1 MVTADSP
8 TAGSPLG
15 ISDLLRRASDPS
27 HPAVL
32 DGPTRLTTGQLDAR
46 VTAAALALIAA
57 GGEPGDRVILALPT
71 GVDFVVCYLGAL
83 RAGLIAVPVNPA
95 YTPAE
100 MDRVAADADPTLRV
114 TVDSVAELLAGAP
127 DGDDPRLDRSG
138 EQTAVLLYT
147 SGTSGQPKGAML
159 SARAMLANLDQMA
172 ALDPPLLDAADV
184 LLVPLPLT
192 HIFGLNAGLGMALR
206 VGATLVLV
214 DQFHPGATLDL
225 MAQAGVTAVLG
236 VPGQFAAW
244 IRQPNFERGFAT
256 VRTGI
261 SGASALPP
269 AVWAAYAE
277 RGVRL
282 LDGYGLTEAAP
293 VVSLE
298 VRPSAVPGSVGRPLP
313 GVEVQ
318 LRDAGGEAID
328 EEEEEDPGR
337 LYVRGPNLF
346 SGYWPDGRDGPDA
359 DGWFG
364 TGDIAQRDADGN
376 LHLVGRTSDLVVV
389 HGFNVYPAEVESVLS
404 RQPGVAQ
411 VAVVGVADE
420 RAGEAIRA
428 FVVPLPGALLDP
440 EALLAAAS
448 RSLARFKLPKA
459 IEVVSSLPIT
469 VTGKVMKWRLGAAGE
484 EHPDAGQ

>member
-1 MVTADSP
+1 MTVDSAPAD
-8 TAGSPLG
+8 APLG
-15 ISDLLRRASDPS
+15 ISDLLRRAADPV

-32 DGPTRLTTGQLDAR
+32 DGPTRLTTAQLDAR
-46 VTAAALALIAA
+46 VTGAALALAA
-57 GGEPGDRVILALPT
+57 IGAEPGDRVILALPT
-71 GVDFVVCYLGAL
+71 GVDFVVAYLGAL
-83 RAGLIAVPVNPA
+83 RAGLIAVPLNPA
-95 YTPAE
+95 YTPTE
-100 MDRVAADADPTLRV
+100 VDRVATDAGATLRV
-114 TVDSVAELLAGAP
+114 TVGSVADLLVSAPADGA
-127 DGDDPRLDRSG
+127 DPRLDRSG
-138 EQTAVLLYT
+138 EQVAALLYT

-159 SARAMLANLDQMA
+159 TARAMLANLDQMA
-172 ALDPPLLDAADV
+172 ALDPPLVDASDV
-184 LLVPLPLT
+184 MLVPLPLT
-192 HIFGLNAGLGMALR
+192 HIFGLNAGLGVALR

-214 DQFHPGATLDL
+214 DQFNPGATLDL

-244 IRQPNFERGFAT
+244 LRQPNFERGFAA

-261 SGASALPP
+261 SGASTLPP
-269 AVWAAYAE
+269 SVWADYAE

-298 VRPSAVPGSVGRPLP
+298 VRPGAGPGSVGRPLP

-318 LRDAGGEAID
+318 LRDAGGDEID
-328 EEEEEDPGR
+328 EDEGDPGR

-389 HGFNVYPAEVESVLS
+389 HGFNVYPAEVESVLA

-420 RAGEAIRA
+420 RAGESIRA

-459 IEVVSSLPIT
+459 IDVVSSLPIT
-469 VTGKVMKWRLGAAGE
+469 VTGKVMKWRLGKGDPDGSDAA
-484 EHPDAGQ
+484 D